1 MGRLWASSAR
11 IATIVLALLL
21 RWPRLSY
28 GIDPDESALVAAP
41 DFWGIV
47 FDQESSR
54 NPPLH
59 RLFDLWFTPVAA
71 IEHGRWFS
79 LLSSLLTTALAFELG
94 LTLEGIAGGVA
105 AALFIAVNPALV
117 EHAALYRAYA
127 PWLAVATWHVLAAVK
142 LLSGNSRGT
151 LWAVQF
157 SISALLLPW
166 LHYVSLPL
174 LALEALG
181 FALFKSHRRYLWLLV
196 PALFAAVP
204 LPRLML
210 SGNSGPVEDSST
222 FSWFLWT
229 LGFRA
234 DRRITPLIV
243 IAAVIGFRKL
253 LPVERLLW
261 LAGLASAALIAALDL
276 VLLVRP
282 PAVHW
287 LMPTLGI
294 ALALLPFRKALHWSL
309 RAVSA
314 AAVIG
319 LLVSGF
325 AEARR
330 GGGCTRQGPK
340 AVARVLDLLARSR
353 AERPIYVQQVWLG
366 VLSLYL
372 TGERFA
378 SVAHQDPAGD
388 VLSVDGLP
396 FVPLESRTRAPIEG
410 LVLTFPCAG
419 ALPRPDGCSWL
430 RETPDYGIMDC
441 HAAHFPNRS
450 PEGALVK

>member
-41 DFWGIV
+41 NFWGIV

-79 LLSSLLTTALAFELG
+79 LLASLLTTALAFELG

-127 PWLAVATWHVLAAVK
+127 PWLAVAMWHVLAAVK
-142 LLSGNSRGT
+142 LLSGNARGR

-181 FALFKSHRRYLWLLV
+181 FALFKSHRRYLWLLL

-204 LPRLML
+204 LPRLIL
-210 SGNSGPVEDSST
+210 SGTSGPIEDSST
-222 FSWFLWT
+222 FSSFLWA
-229 LGFRA
+229 LGFRG
-234 DRRITPLIV
+234 RKLTFV
-243 IAAVIGFRKL
+243 VVVAALTGFRRL
-253 LPVERLLW
+253 QSIERLLW
-261 LAGLASAALIAALDL
+261 LAGFASAALIAGLDL

-294 ALALLPFRKALHWSL
+294 ALALLPLRNTLHWSL

-325 AEARR
+325 AESRR
-330 GGGCTRQGPK
+330 GGRCTQQGPP
-340 AVARVLDLLARSR
+340 AVAGALELLARSR

-372 TGERFA
+372 TGKRFA
-378 SVAHQDPAGD
+378 SAAHQEPVGD
-388 VLSVDGLP
+388 VLRVEGIP
-396 FVPLESRTRAPIEG
+396 FVPLESRTSGPIDG

-419 ALPRPDGCSWL
+419 ELPRPDGCSWL
-430 RETPDYGIMDC
+430 RETADYGIMDC
-441 HAAHFPNRS
+441 HGAHFPNRS
-450 PEGALVK
+450 PEGALIK